1 MSSFYQGTV
10 GRLHHDVPH
19 KNTGRKIAE
28 WRYSYSNLQRGN
40 RNAIISVVVTMNFK
54 DGRASFIAAS
64 DSLPFDLEGTDIND
78 LHGAVSEALEE
89 QAQVLTGTT
98 WEDWLEISVTGQTIS
113 SGEER
118 ISHRPL
124 IAGDLDIRVMRLKRG
139 IHPRTGE
146 ALTVNSN
153 GVAVPFPKPTR
164 LAEDPDAGGSIR
176 LTTPRETSYV
186 PATAENIAA
195 LQRIIERMEQLRAG
209 LSDILSHEN
218 VGDSHNIGEDSLD
231 LLPSP

>member
-1 MSSFYQGTV
+1 MTNYYQGTV

-19 KNTGRKIAE
+19 KNAGRKVAD
-28 WRYSYSNLQRGN
+28 WRYFYSDLHKGN
-40 RNAIISVVVTMNFK
+40 RHSFAPVVVSLHVK
-54 DGRASFIAAS
+54 DGQASFTASS
-64 DSLPFDLEGTDIND
+64 DSLPFDLQHTDINV
-78 LHGAVSEALEE
+78 LYGLVSEALEE

-113 SGEER
+113 GGEER

-124 IAGDLDIRVMRLKRG
+124 IAGDLNIRVMRLKRG
-139 IHPRTGE
+139 IHPHTGE
-146 ALTVNSN
+146 TMTVNSN
-153 GVAVPFPKPTR
+153 GVAVPFPTPTR

-218 VGDSHNIGEDSLD
+218 VGDSPNIGEDSLD